1 MSLPIESLRILIADD
16 HAFYREGVKA
26 MLSLM
31 PAAEVVGE
39 AITGEEAVRL
49 AAALQPDL
57 VLMDIKMPGLNG
69 IEATRA
75 ILHTSPHIAVLV
87 VTMFDDDE
95 SVFAAM
101 RAGARGYLLK
111 DARHD
116 DLIRAVTA
124 VSRGEAIFSPA
135 IASRMIQYFSQSQSR
150 AVRYVFP
157 ELTERER
164 EVLALVAQGRNNEA
178 IAARLSLSLKT
189 VRNHVSN
196 ILSKLQVSDRAQ
208 AIVKARDAGM
218 GI

>member
-1 MSLPIESLRILIADD
+1 MTLQIERLRIIIADD

-26 MLSLM
+26 MLNFM

-39 AITGEEAVRL
+39 AMTGEEAVRL
-49 AAALQPDL
+49 ATALQPDL
-57 VLMDIKMPGLNG
+57 ALMDIKMPGLNG

-75 ILHTSPHIAVLV
+75 ILHASPHIAVLV

-124 VSRGEAIFSPA
+124 VSCGDAIFSPA
-135 IASRMIQYFSQSQSR
+135 IARRMIQYFSQSQSR
-150 AVRYVFP
+150 MASHLFP

-164 EVLALVAQGRNNEA
+164 EVLTFVAQGRSNEM
-178 IAARLSLSLKT
+178 IANRMSLSLKT

-196 ILSKLQVSDRAQ
+196 ILSKLQVRDRAQ
-208 AIVKARDAGM
+208 AIIKARDAGL
-218 GI
+218 GG